1 MEGMEE
7 KLGAILSNPEMMNT
21 IMSMAK
27 ALGQS
32 QPQPEQAQQSQ
43 ASVPQQKQNPPQAKQ
58 SQPPQKAT
66 PPIGRNELEMISRIS
81 ALSQQT
87 GLDRQEQALLKAL
100 NPYLSR
106 DRLSKLEKAMHAAKM
121 ARFATVA
128 LEQSGGP
135 LKIGRGSH
143 V

>member
-27 ALGQS
+27 ALGQN
-32 QPQPEQAQQSQ
+32 QPAPEPAPPPKQEP
-43 ASVPQQKQNPPQAKQ
+43 PQQKPAPPPKP
-58 SQPPQKAT
+58 SFPMGK
-66 PPIGRNELEMISRIS
+66 NELEMISRIS

-87 GLDRQEQALLKAL
+87 GLNRQEEALLKAL

-121 ARFATVA
+121 AQFATVA
-128 LEQSGGP
+128 MDRAGNP
-135 LKIGRGSH
+135 LKIGR
-143 V
+143 

>member
-100 NPYLSR
+100 TPYLSR

-135 LKIGRGSH
+135 LKIGR
-143 V
+143 

>member
-27 ALGQS
+27 SLGQS
-32 QPQPEQAQQSQ
+32 QPPPEQAPPPRQES
-43 ASVPQQKQNPPQAKQ
+43 PQQKP
-58 SQPPQKAT
+58 T
-66 PPIGRNELEMISRIS
+66 PPPKNPFPMGKNELEMISRIS

-100 NPYLSR
+100 DPYLSR
-106 DRLSKLEKAMHAAKM
+106 ERLSKLEKAMHAAKM
-121 ARFATVA
+121 ARLATVA
-128 LEQSGGP
+128 LDRSGVP
-135 LKIGRGSH
+135 LKIGR
-143 V
+143 

>member
-1 MEGMEE
+1 MENMEE

-32 QPQPEQAQQSQ
+32 QAPSESSPPAKSEPAPQKPS
-43 ASVPQQKQNPPQAKQ
+43 P
-58 SQPPQKAT
+58 PPQKNA
-66 PPIGRNELEMISRIS
+66 PPLGRNELEMISRIS

-87 GLDRQEQALLKAL
+87 GLDRQEQALIKAL
-100 NPYLSR
+100 HPYLSQ

-121 ARFATVA
+121 AKFATVA
-128 LEQSGGP
+128 LAPAGGP
-135 LKIGRGSH
+135 LKIGR
-143 V
+143 

>member
-66 PPIGRNELEMISRIS
+66 PPSGRNELEMISRIS

-135 LKIGRGSH
+135 LKIGR
-143 V
+143 

>member
-7 KLGAILSNPEMMNT
+7 KLRAILSNPEMMNT

-32 QPQPEQAQQSQ
+32 PQPEQAPPPRQEP
-43 ASVPQQKQNPPQAKQ
+43 AQQKPVPPPK
-58 SQPPQKAT
+58 T
-66 PPIGRNELEMISRIS
+66 PFPMGKNEMEMISRIS

-100 NPYLSR
+100 DPYLSR
-106 DRLSKLEKAMHAAKM
+106 DRLIKLEKAMHAAKM

-128 LEQSGGP
+128 LDRSGVP
-135 LKIGRGSH
+135 LKIGR
-143 V
+143 

>member
-128 LEQSGGP
+128 LAQSGGP
-135 LKIGRGSH
+135 LKIVR
-143 V
+143 

>member
-43 ASVPQQKQNPPQAKQ
+43 ASDPQQKQNPPQAKQ

-135 LKIGRGSH
+135 LKIGR
-143 V
+143 

>member
-1 MEGMEE
+1 MEGLEE

-27 ALGQS
+27 TLGQN
-32 QPQPEQAQQSQ
+32 QPPPEPAPPPKPEP
-43 ASVPQQKQNPPQAKQ
+43 PQQKPSP
-58 SQPPQKAT
+58 PPQKN
-66 PPIGRNELEMISRIS
+66 PFPVGKNELEMISRIS

-128 LEQSGGP
+128 LDRSGGP
-135 LKIGRGSH
+135 LKIGR
-143 V
+143 

>member
-1 MEGMEE
+1 MEGIEE
-7 KLGAILSNPEMMNT
+7 KLGAVLSNPEMMNT

-27 ALGQS
+27 ALGQN
-32 QPQPEQAQQSQ
+32 QATQEPVPQPKQE
-43 ASVPQQKQNPPQAKQ
+43 PQPKPTP
-58 SQPPQKAT
+58 PPQKS
-66 PPIGRNELEMISRIS
+66 PPPLGRNELEMISKIS

-106 DRLSKLEKAMHAAKM
+106 DRLGKLEKAMHAAKM

-128 LEQSGGP
+128 LDRSGGA
-135 LKIGRGSH
+135 LKIGR
-143 V
+143 

>member
-27 ALGQS
+27 ALGQNQPPPEPSS
-32 QPQPEQAQQSQ
+32 QPKQEQ
-43 ASVPQQKQNPPQAKQ
+43 PQQKPSPP
-58 SQPPQKAT
+58 PPKST
-66 PPIGRNELEMISRIS
+66 PGIGRNELEMISRIS

-106 DRLSKLEKAMHAAKM
+106 DRLGKLEKAMQAAKM

-128 LEQSGGP
+128 LDRSGSP
-135 LKIGRGSH
+135 LKIGR
-143 V
+143 

>member
-32 QPQPEQAQQSQ
+32 QPPPEPSPPPKQEPS
-43 ASVPQQKQNPPQAKQ
+43 QQKQSLPPK
-58 SQPPQKAT
+58 SPF
-66 PPIGRNELEMISRIS
+66 PIGKNEMEMISRIS

-100 NPYLSR
+100 HPYLSR

-128 LEQSGGP
+128 LDRSGPP
-135 LKIGRGSH
+135 LKIGR
-143 V
+143 

>member
-27 ALGQS
+27 ALGQTPPPE
-32 QPQPEQAQQSQ
+32 PQPPSRQD
-43 ASVPQQKQNPPQAKQ
+43 
-58 SQPPQKAT
+58 PPQKQSAPPPKT
-66 PPIGRNELEMISRIS
+66 PPSFGRNELEMISKIS

-87 GLDRQEQALLKAL
+87 GLDKQEQALIKAL
-100 NPYLSR
+100 HPYLSR

-121 ARFATVA
+121 ARFATFA
-128 LEQSGGP
+128 LDRSGGP
-135 LKIGRGSH
+135 LKIGR
-143 V
+143 

>member
-21 IMSMAK
+21 IMSMAN

-32 QPQPEQAQQSQ
+32 QMPTEPP
-43 ASVPQQKQNPPQAKQ
+43 PQQKQESAQQKPSP
-58 SQPPQKAT
+58 PPQKSP

-128 LEQSGGP
+128 LDRDRGP
-135 LKIGRGSH
+135 LKIGR
-143 V
+143 

>member
-32 QPQPEQAQQSQ
+32 QPPPEPAPPPKPEP
-43 ASVPQQKQNPPQAKQ
+43 PQQKPSP
-58 SQPPQKAT
+58 PPQKN
-66 PPIGRNELEMISRIS
+66 PLPMGKNELEMISRIS

-106 DRLSKLEKAMHAAKM
+106 DRLSKLEKAMQAAKM

-128 LEQSGGP
+128 LDRSGGP
-135 LKIGRGSH
+135 LKIGR
-143 V
+143 

>member
-135 LKIGRGSH
+135 LKSGR
-143 V
+143 